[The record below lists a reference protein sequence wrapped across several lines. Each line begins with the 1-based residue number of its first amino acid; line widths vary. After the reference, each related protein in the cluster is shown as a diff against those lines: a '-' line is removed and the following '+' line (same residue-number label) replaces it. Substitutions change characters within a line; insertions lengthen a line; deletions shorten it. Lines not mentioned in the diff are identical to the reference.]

1 MSKDLKAWEN
11 LRYLLLSYSTM
22 TAPTPLQ
29 LLTCQL
35 PSPSVFP
42 PQLCTTRYCA
52 FFFAVF
58 ALFLNS
64 FFPSYPTQLLWLV
77 RLYFVLRVSLLHP
90 SSETESESCSIMSN
104 SLPPHGIVHGILQAR
119 ILEWVAIPFSR
130 DLSNPGI
137 EPRAPVLQ
145 EDSLPTES
153 PEKPQNTGVGS
164 LSLLQRIFLTQES
177 NRGLLHCRWI
187 LY

>member
-1 MSKDLKAWEN
+1 MGELA
-11 LRYLLLSYSTM
+11 LFTFVLLHHDRTYPLTVTYM
-22 TAPTPLQ
+22 PTAFPL
-29 LLTCQL
+29 CL
-35 PSPSVFP
+35 PSPTLHHQVLCFLFRCLCPFLKFFLSVLP
-42 PQLCTTRYCA
+42 L
-52 FFFAVF
+52 
-58 ALFLNS
+58 
-64 FFPSYPTQLLWLV
+64 QLLWLV

-130 DLSNPGI
+130 DHSNPGF
-137 EPRAPVLQ
+137 ETRAPVLQ
-145 EDSLPTES
+145 ADSLPTES
-153 PEKPQNTGVGS
+153 PEKPQNTEVGS
-164 LSLLQRIFLTQES
+164 LSLLQRIFLTHEL